1 MNLDPFFEKLSHI
14 LKQQSMETKEQNSK
28 EKFKQLFRVLEDTF
42 ARPLSPYE
50 IETLNQW
57 IDVDRHD
64 TAIIQAALDEAN
76 SLNKLS
82 FKYMDRILLSGKNN
96 VKTIDDSRK

>member
-1 MNLDPFFEKLSHI
+1 MNLDPLEKLSHI

-57 IDVDRHD
+57 IDVNKHD

-76 SLNKLS
+76 S
-82 FKYMDRILLSGKNN
+82 
-96 VKTIDDSRK
+96 

>member
-1 MNLDPFFEKLSHI
+1 
-14 LKQQSMETKEQNSK
+14 METKEQNSK

-57 IDVDRHD
+57 IDVDKTRYCNY
-64 TAIIQAALDEAN
+64 T
-76 SLNKLS
+76 
-82 FKYMDRILLSGKNN
+82 SG
-96 VKTIDDSRK
+96 IRRGE